1 MLSVLSQ
8 QNLVSSKPRTVS
20 SDTISSVGNTLGEC
34 RYPIDKVSVPSSS
47 RANGQNISS
56 LGNSLDDILL
66 HPSLE
71 TRLFVLVMI
80 QRMTFYPNNLLKER
94 EES

>member
-8 QNLVSSKPRTVS
+8 QNLASSKPRTFI
-20 SDTISSVGNTLGEC
+20 SDIISSVGNTSVEC
-34 RYPIDKVSVPSSS
+34 GYPIDKVSVPSSS

-56 LGNSLDDILL
+56 LGNSLYDVLL

-71 TRLFVLVMI
+71 TGQFVLVMI
-80 QRMTFYPNNLLKER
+80 QRMTFYPNNLLKEK